1 MSVFAYLYRHL
12 YSNTNR
18 PPSQT
23 KISDSTPDMGTCFQN
38 LIVGLHDIYTLNTHV
53 KFCVNQMLFNI

>member
-1 MSVFAYLYRHL
+1 MYVFAYVYRHL

-23 KISDSTPDMGTCFQN
+23 KISGSTPDMATCFQN
-38 LIVGLHDIYTLNTHV
+38 LTIRLHDIYALNTYQIL
-53 KFCVNQMLFNI
+53 CQSDII